1 MLEQLSEAN
10 INQMKSDVRYYRGAG
25 ELNQTLEHSPEILRV
40 YEAHAT
46 EAQAAG
52 SSPVGPLNSQFSCS
66 LNHLIET
73 WRAMRSQKGLPGVGQ
88 GVT

>member
-10 INQMKSDVRYYRGAG
+10 INQMKSDIRYYCAAG
-25 ELNQTLEHSPEILRV
+25 ELNQTLEHSPEILPV

-52 SSPVGPLNSQFSCS
+52 SSLVGPLNSQFSCS
-66 LNHLIET
+66 LT
-73 WRAMRSQKGLPGVGQ
+73 
-88 GVT
+88 T